1 MYRCATSWGDPG
13 IVSRRKYARGKALK
27 VAKPA
32 FPPRAP
38 PFRARSCCMLWK
50 CEYVLVGRWILRC
63 WQCNVTPI
71 YTQVE
76 SAAPRPN
83 ISRQTTGKLS
93 LSSRSSSAATP
104 RAAILS
110 AICFMVRSEKKAG
123 RTPRNAARMSP
134 YRVSLSTRSSSV
146 AHCSSLMYCAT
157 EKAAC
162 CSASFFESPE
172 PCPTSMSSTSTVQR
186 NTGCADE

>member
-1 MYRCATSWGDPG
+1 MVEAAGVKKKKKIKKRWFVIGGVVLVIAALL
-13 IVSRRKYARGKALK
+13 IV
-27 VAKPA
+27 P
-32 FPPRAP
+32 P

-93 LSSRSSSAATP
+93 LSSRSSSAALMTHP
-104 RAAILS
+104 TYGKPLYI
-110 AICFMVRSEKKAG
+110 
-123 RTPRNAARMSP
+123 SP
-134 YRVSLSTRSSSV
+134 
-146 AHCSSLMYCAT
+146 
-157 EKAAC
+157 
-162 CSASFFESPE
+162 
-172 PCPTSMSSTSTVQR
+172 
-186 NTGCADE
+186 

>member
-13 IVSRRKYARGKALK
+13 IVSRRKYARGKALR

-76 SAAPRPN
+76 SAAPRLD

-93 LSSRSSSAATP
+93 LSSRSSSAALMTHPTLGKPLYIPP
-104 RAAILS
+104 RTK
-110 AICFMVRSEKKAG
+110 F
-123 RTPRNAARMSP
+123 
-134 YRVSLSTRSSSV
+134 SLQPLIPDHLITLPVIHS
-146 AHCSSLMYCAT
+146 HH
-157 EKAAC
+157 
-162 CSASFFESPE
+162 
-172 PCPTSMSSTSTVQR
+172 PT
-186 NTGCADE
+186 